1 MRRDSNAQSLGAVIK
16 DLMKV
21 YGLDKKMDEV
31 EVVNA
36 WNEIMGPMIT
46 GHTREISVKNKV
58 LKIKL
63 DSGVLKEE
71 FSYSKEKLI
80 KLINDQV
87 GKPVINSVEIY

>member
-1 MRRDSNAQSLGAVIK
+1 
-16 DLMKV
+16 
-21 YGLDKKMDEV
+21 
-31 EVVNA
+31 
-36 WNEIMGPMIT
+36 MIT